1 MEKLIQLP
9 NKESQIVSPGDITSD
24 FQGVITVWEKNE
36 LVGFVFWSEDD
47 WSMIIGVNYDTSDDN
62 ISYFLEKY
70 PNYVFKLNTFN

>member
-9 NKESQIVSPGDITSD
+9 NKESQIVSPRDITSD

-36 LVGFVFWSEDD
+36 LVGFVYCNDD
-47 WSMIIGVNYDTSDDN
+47 EWCFILGIEYITSDDN